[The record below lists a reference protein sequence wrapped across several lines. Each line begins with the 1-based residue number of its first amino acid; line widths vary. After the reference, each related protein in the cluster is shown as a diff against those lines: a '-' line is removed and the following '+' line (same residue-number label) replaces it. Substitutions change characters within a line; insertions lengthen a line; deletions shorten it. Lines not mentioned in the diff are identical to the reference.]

1 MSVPVKDVFVR
12 NTVGQTKLTDA
23 VKSVGA
29 EGGFTFIM
37 PNEQAL
43 LLYKGNDVVD
53 VTPQVRAK
61 LGLK

>member
-1 MSVPVKDVFVR
+1 MQNIQRLQEQLTMPI
-12 NTVGQTKLTDA
+12 QTKLTDA